1 MVNLDIY
8 VMENLTVARNQ
19 INVEKWK
26 VIVILTVTAWMDSN
40 AEIITVMRILVI
52 GTVLMTVAISQKVS
66 LL

>member
-1 MVNLDIY
+1 
-8 VMENLTVARNQ
+8 MENLTVARNQ

>member
-40 AEIITVMRILVI
+40 AEIITVMKILVI
-52 GTVLMTVAISQKVS
+52 GTALMTVAINQKVS
-66 LL
+66 L